1 MCAKWNTNSMKRK
14 FMILQLLNAFCSFNL
29 LTLFTKGKFSQKSG
43 IQRLGNHCESP
54 EGLFPATCDSAI
66 VAVPPLVASSDSFNV
81 GPLMLPPIRYE
92 SSSSEATLWVGRRTF
107 STLFSPAD
115 CCPAFLESRG
125 PGDCLPSCSHK
136 FQFEANTAIYSR
148 CVRCVTFLLIR
159 WVKPGW

>member
-1 MCAKWNTNSMKRK
+1 MKSK
-14 FMILQLLNAFCSFNL
+14 FMILQLLNAFCSFNS
-29 LTLFTKGKFSQKSG
+29 LTLFTEGKFSQKSG

-107 STLFSPAD
+107 STLFCPAVLQSLV
-115 CCPAFLESRG
+115 PAFLESW
-125 PGDCLPSCSHK
+125 CLPSCSHK
-136 FQFEANTAIYSR
+136 FPFEANTAIYSR

-159 WVKPGW
+159 WVKPG